1 MGHPLAIL
9 DGDDGGLYDY
19 IYASLEFLLNRIG
32 ADAEH
37 VLSLVPESGPD
48 HDTVEL
54 WSDIGPGIFDNL
66 SRAQSTLRRAAIRR
80 NAPLYDEG
88 LDKYFG
94 LYDRVLD
101 DIAKR
106 NGELVADTL
115 DAHPRLRFLLGE
127 PSDDPTDRTEQQ
139 QERLDRDNGKQ
150 KGKGGRPRNKTPY
163 EAIERAYQELAEE
176 FEFETAE
183 HNTVNG
189 TRYRARRPTQEEV
202 CERLACSGIKISPR
216 PSEPSSGR
224 NGPRPA
230 NPGHPQSTP
239 PSNSNFGRFPVLDVL
254 GLQRR
259 SIPLTSDHGRE
270 QIGNTPMYGRFCY
283 GIRSQ
288 SVHDC

>member
-1 MGHPLAIL
+1 MVTMG
-9 DGDDGGLYDY
+9 
-19 IYASLEFLLNRIG
+19 ASTTISMRAWKFLLNRIG

-115 DAHPRLRFLLGE
+115 DAHPGCDLMGE

-189 TRYRARRPTQEEV
+189 TRYRARRPAQEEV
-202 CERLACSGIKISPR
+202 CERLACSGIKISPSTLR
-216 PSEPSSGR
+216 AKFRTEWAPAGKPSPPPIYPSE
-224 NGPRPA
+224 
-230 NPGHPQSTP
+230 
-239 PSNSNFGRFPVLDVL
+239 
-254 GLQRR
+254 
-259 SIPLTSDHGRE
+259 
-270 QIGNTPMYGRFCY
+270 
-283 GIRSQ
+283 
-288 SVHDC
+288 